1 MYRIN
6 CKYAELL
13 LAPANAICGD
23 QVETTDGVKCRLEYQ
38 STYNNDDGA
47 FDERLDDICNEQYG
61 CPFQTIKSIWI
72 SRLGS
77 VSTYWHLV
85 KMVKLEA

>member
-6 CKYAELL
+6 CKYTELL
-13 LAPANAICGD
+13 LAPANAIGGNL
-23 QVETTDGVKCRLEYQ
+23 VETEDGVKCRLVFQ
-38 STYNNDDGA
+38 STMNNVDGA
-47 FDERLDDICNEQYG
+47 FDGRLDEICNEQYG

-77 VSTYWHLV
+77 LSEYWHLV
-85 KMVKLEA
+85 KMVKIEG